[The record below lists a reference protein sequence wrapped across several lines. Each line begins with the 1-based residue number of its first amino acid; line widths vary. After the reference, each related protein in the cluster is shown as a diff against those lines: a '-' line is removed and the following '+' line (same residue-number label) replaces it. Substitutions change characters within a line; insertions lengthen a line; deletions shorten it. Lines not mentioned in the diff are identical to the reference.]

1 MFLQFSTENFL
12 SFKDKV
18 TFSMVAG
25 PVSEHE
31 DTHVF
36 GQGKFRLLKSAVL
49 YGANA
54 GGKSNLFAAM
64 SCMKRLV
71 IHSSKDSQAGEELE
85 VEPFRLSTET
95 EHKPSLFEMVFIQNQ
110 VLYRYGFVVDKER
123 VHEEWL
129 FYRPDLSKNREVMLF
144 VRENDDISVRPRTPF
159 YEEAKGMERKTRSNA
174 LFISVVANFN
184 GPIATSLLE
193 WMREFNFLSGT
204 SNNSMGYTLKLME
217 NLQYRSQILSFVQA
231 ADFAIDELKME
242 KLQVDELRLP
252 TGMEIPKELME
263 QLSSAEMFVSAHTKF
278 DGNHQPVGHSIF
290 DVNASE
296 SEGTKKFLSMAG
308 PILEKLTE
316 GGVLVV
322 DEFDAK
328 LHPLLTRKIIEMFHS
343 YDVNTKNAQLIFAT
357 HDVTNLTKE
366 LLRRD
371 QVWFA
376 EKDRYGATDLYSLVD
391 YKLDEEETQ
400 ERKDRK
406 VRKDASYGKDY
417 MLGKYG
423 GIPRIGDLHRFL
435 EEY

>member
-18 TFSMVAG
+18 TFSMVPG

-31 DTHVF
+31 DTHIF
-36 GQGKFRLLKSAVL
+36 EYGKFKFLKSAVL

-64 SCMKRLV
+64 SRMKWLV
-71 IHSSKDSQAGEELE
+71 VNSSKELQAGEALD
-85 VEPFRLSTET
+85 VEPFKLSTET
-95 EHKPSLFEMVFIQNQ
+95 EDQPSLFEIVFIQND
-110 VLYRYGFVVDKER
+110 VLYRYGFVIDNER

-129 FYRPDLSKNREVMLF
+129 FHRPDLSKNREAMLF
-144 VRENDDISVRPRTPF
+144 VRENDGISVKPRTAF
-159 YEEAKGMERKTRSNA
+159 HEEAKGLERKTRSNA

-193 WMREFNFLSGT
+193 WMQQFNFLSGM
-204 SNNSMGYTLKLME
+204 SNNSMGYTLRLME
-217 NLQYRSQILSFVQA
+217 DPVYRSKILGFVQA
-231 ADFAIDELKME
+231 ADFAIDDLKME
-242 KLQVDELRLP
+242 KINVDELRLP
-252 TGMEIPKELME
+252 TGVEIPKEVME
-263 QLSSAEMFVSAHTKF
+263 HLSSAEMIVSFRKKF
-278 DGNHQPVGHSIF
+278 DGNHAPAGYSVF

-322 DEFDAK
+322 DELDAK
-328 LHPLLTRKIIEMFHS
+328 LHPLLTRKIIDMFHS

-366 LLRRD
+366 LFRRD

-376 EKDRYGATDLYSLVD
+376 EKDRYGATDLYSLAD
-391 YKLDEEETQ
+391 YKLDDEETK
-400 ERKDRK
+400 EKKDRK

-417 MLGKYG
+417 LLGKYG
-423 GIPRIGDLHRFL
+423 GIPHIGNLHVFL
-435 EEY
+435 EEN